1 MKTADRL
8 RFHTPLYTLAEAAR
22 IVDVHPTTMS
32 YWLRGYKRCGTDGQP
47 PITRKP
53 VITSL
58 SEKYNDRTGRTR
70 EASIPFIVLAESL
83 VLAALRRSGVPMQ
96 RIRPALEALKQ
107 NIGVEYALAS
117 RKLYTDGAELLYDY
131 GERLKGSSGGGA
143 AKDISSLTVVRN
155 GQRVFA
161 EIIEEYLNLIT
172 YESDDYAKLIR
183 LPAYKT
189 AEVVAD
195 PTRGFGA
202 PIFADSAVSVDS
214 VLGRYWAGE
223 SLQEVAE
230 DFSTSL
236 EHVEEVVRVTSKRFS

>member
-8 RFHTPLYTLAEAAR
+8 RFEAALYTLPEAAR
-22 IVDVHPTTMS
+22 IVGVPPST
-32 YWLRGYKRCGTDGQP
+32 LRAWTKGYESAKGHSKHD
-47 PITRKP
+47 P
-53 VITSL
+53 VI
-58 SEKYNDRTGRTR
+58 KAFAHDVRTGKTR
-70 EASIPFIVLAESL
+70 EASITFIGLVEAL
-83 VLAALRRSGVPMQ
+83 VLSAIRKCGVPLQ
-96 RIRPALEALKQ
+96 RIRPALKMLSNEFDLEH
-107 NIGVEYALAS
+107 VLAS
-117 RKLYTDGAELLYDY
+117 RKLYTDGAEVLYNY
-131 GERLKGSSGGGA
+131 AERLKERSGGGTT
-143 AKDISSLTVVRN
+143 KGISSLTVVRN

-183 LPAYKT
+183 LPAYKI

-202 PIFADSAVSVDS
+202 PIFAESAVRVDS